1 MARVLVTVP
10 SYDGMVKSLTA
21 ETLCNIEWGCDELDY
36 RFVSGY
42 GIAHARNLMAELAV
56 GGGYDFIFMVDSDMV
71 VPPDALVNLREDDV
85 NVALGYAVRGSSDD
99 GLTSVIKLGYEGY
112 RESYY
117 AKEIAAV
124 PEHTIAVKGG
134 GLACALI
141 RTDVFRRI
149 GKPWFVF
156 SEQRGEDY
164 AFCKKCSDV
173 GIAIYVD
180 TRVGCGH
187 IHDRVLEAR

>member
-1 MARVLVTVP
+1 MYRRVLLKL
-10 SYDGMVKSLTA
+10 SGESLGGPQGKG
-21 ETLCNIEWGCDELDY
+21 IDENCLN
-36 RFVSGY
+36 
-42 GIAHARNLMAELAV
+42 A
-56 GGGYDFIFMVDSDMV
+56 
-71 VPPDALVNLREDDV
+71 
-85 NVALGYAVRGSSDD
+85 
-99 GLTSVIKLGYEGY
+99 
-112 RESYY
+112 Y

-124 PEHTIAVKGG
+124 QEHTIAVKGG

-164 AFCKKCSDV
+164 AFCKKCSDA